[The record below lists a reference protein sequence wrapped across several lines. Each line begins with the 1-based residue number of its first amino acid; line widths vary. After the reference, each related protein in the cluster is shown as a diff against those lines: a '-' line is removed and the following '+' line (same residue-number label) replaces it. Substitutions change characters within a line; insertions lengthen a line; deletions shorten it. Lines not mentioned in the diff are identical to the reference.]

1 MADINEILR
10 KHSAQIEQQIETSSA
25 NDFSREYLK
34 FREEM
39 TREFSSFEKWCH
51 SLGKII
57 RLRLNQRDEFK
68 IEEELKIAH
77 LDVEP
82 WQALG
87 LAVMSFLSV
96 FFIGLLVSVAFV
108 LISGSLLSFPV
119 LFFILT
125 TMLAVFLF
133 YFVKGYPARLAN
145 KWRLKASSQMV
156 PAILY
161 IVVYMRHTPNLE
173 KAIAFAS
180 EHLEFPLALDFKKVF
195 YDVQVGKFS
204 TIKESL
210 DNYLE
215 TWRNYNIE
223 FIEGFHLIESS
234 LFEPD
239 NSRRIGTLE
248 KALQV
253 VLDGVYDKMLKF
265 THDVRSPLFNTYM
278 LGVVLPTLGLAL
290 LPLASAMIGEYVK
303 WYHVFILFNLIVPFA
318 VFYLTDKIMFNR
330 PGGYGETEM
339 LERNPE

>member
-96 FFIGLLVSVAFV
+96 FFIGLLVSVAVV

-173 KAIAFAS
+173 KAIAFA
-180 EHLEFPLALDFKKVF
+180 
-195 YDVQVGKFS
+195 
-204 TIKESL
+204 
-210 DNYLE
+210 
-215 TWRNYNIE
+215 
-223 FIEGFHLIESS
+223 
-234 LFEPD
+234 
-239 NSRRIGTLE
+239 
-248 KALQV
+248 
-253 VLDGVYDKMLKF
+253 
-265 THDVRSPLFNTYM
+265 
-278 LGVVLPTLGLAL
+278 
-290 LPLASAMIGEYVK
+290 
-303 WYHVFILFNLIVPFA
+303 
-318 VFYLTDKIMFNR
+318 
-330 PGGYGETEM
+330 
-339 LERNPE
+339 